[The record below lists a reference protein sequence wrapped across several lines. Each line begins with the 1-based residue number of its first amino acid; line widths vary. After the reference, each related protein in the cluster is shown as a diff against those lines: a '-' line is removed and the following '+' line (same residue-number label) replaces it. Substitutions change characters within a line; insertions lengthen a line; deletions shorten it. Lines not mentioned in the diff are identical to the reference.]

1 MAIEIVRISPESLRT
16 LFLRTESGEIILT
29 ESGRRIV
36 IRQIVPEGVKPVRV
50 YDYEKQQNEN
60 KREIRLIDR
69 AYRNQVV
76 EEFKRSIDT

>member
-1 MAIEIVRISPESLRT
+1 MAIEIIRISPESLRT

>member
-1 MAIEIVRISPESLRT
+1 MAIEIIRISPESLKT

-36 IRQIVPEGVKPVRV
+36 IQQIVPEGVKPVRV

-60 KREIRLIDR
+60 RREIQLIDR
-69 AYRNQVV
+69 QYRNQVV
-76 EEFKRSIDT
+76 EEFKRSIR